1 MIPYDLSNPFQSE
14 PTLRFN
20 EVFDLAK
27 ETDFFMDLLQKQP
40 SNSDFLKSF
49 PSELEQYYQEREND
63 RDGIVEEKKSISI
76 KDEINMSERVQV
88 IYNRLLGKTTLQKR
102 QQFRIDIL
110 LRSLDPDESIT
121 SIAKDLKTTRKTVR
135 YWIARFVNYSVY
147 LELPSVKALKAGHF
161 TKLLLFIIKDAPR
174 SGRPVD
180 FSPEIILQIFFIA
193 CEDPMNSGRPI
204 SHWSAREIADEMI
217 KRGIVD
223 TISERQ
229 VKRFLQQAELKPHL
243 SRYWCNS
250 PEKRGPEFDN
260 RVKMI
265 CDLYL
270 NVSDYAKQ
278 NIRIISMDEKTGI
291 QAIGRIAPT
300 KRMKPGRI
308 EQCEHNYS
316 RKGTSCLIAG
326 LEVRTGKIVEPFI
339 NLTRKEEDW
348 VEAIKKIVATDPC
361 AKYIFII
368 DQLNTHKS
376 ASLVEYVTKFC
387 NIKDDLGVKGK
398 EGILK
403 NMKTRQK
410 YLEIRD
416 HQISFFYTPKHT
428 SWLNQIEIWFS
439 ILSRKLLK
447 RGNFS
452 SIEQLESEILQF
464 INYYN
469 FTMAK
474 PFKWNYK
481 GRPLTR

>member
-1 MIPYDLSNPFQSE
+1 MIIYNLSNPFQSE
-14 PTLRFN
+14 HSLRFN

-27 ETDFFMDLLQKQP
+27 ETDFFMDLLQRQP
-40 SNSDFLKSF
+40 SDSDFLKSF

-63 RDGIVEEKKSISI
+63 RDGIIDEKKIISI
-76 KDEINMSERVQV
+76 KDELIMSERVQA
-88 IYNRLLGKTTLQKR
+88 IYNRLLGKTTLQIREK
-102 QQFRIDIL
+102 FRIDIL

-135 YWIARFVNYSVY
+135 YWITRFVNYSVY
-147 LELPSVKALKAGHF
+147 LELPCVKALKAGPF
-161 TKLLLFIIKDAPR
+161 TRLLLFIIKDAPR
-174 SGRPVD
+174 PGRPVE

-204 SHWSAREIADEMI
+204 SQWSAREIADEMI
-217 KRGIVD
+217 KRKIVD

-250 PEKRGPEFDN
+250 TEKRGPEFDN
-260 RVKMI
+260 KVRMI

-278 NIRIISMDEKTGI
+278 NIRIFSMDEKTGI
-291 QAIGRIAPT
+291 QGIERDAPT
-300 KRMKPGRI
+300 KRMKPGRV

-316 RKGTSCLIAG
+316 RKGTCCLIAG

-339 NLTRKEEDW
+339 NPTRKEEDW
-348 VEAIKKIVATDPC
+348 VEAIKRIVTTDPR
-361 AKYIFII
+361 AKYKFIV

-376 ASLVEYVTKFC
+376 ASLVEYVAKFC
-387 NIKDDLGVKGK
+387 NIKGDLGIKGK

-410 YLEIRD
+410 FLENSD
-416 HQISFFYTPKHT
+416 HQISFVYTPKHT

-452 SIEQLESEILQF
+452 SVEQLESKILQF